1 MSPRLQILGEKKKKK
16 KEMKER
22 ESRVRL
28 PASPYLT
35 PAPRQPREA
44 DRQPSIAM
52 YRQCWKRRGEKG
64 RRDMGAKVGMRE
76 TPARDIS

>member
-28 PASPYLT
+28 PASPYL
-35 PAPRQPREA
+35 PPRQPREA